1 MVDEVPFLPRC
12 VCSREFIH
20 AISDVFASVVSRGS
34 PTLGSRFTAEVSV
47 LVSEGFW
54 IFEF

>member
-47 LVSEGFW
+47 LVSKGFW